1 MKEFI
6 KNSDVFFRFID
17 SIVEERDRSDTLN
30 GRVGDIRDYLGAD
43 RCTLFLYD
51 KQAKRLVSR
60 AGHGTGHEQKVAV
73 NKRSLVGYCF
83 LSGNTVRVRDVYD
96 EEELRAIDKAI
107 RFSRKRD
114 EASGYRTKNALVT
127 AITVRGRKVGVLQ
140 ALNKPGGFIG
150 YSVEGVVEFA
160 PMLGLAVEIVMLDD
174 ALKRG
179 VSFEEL
185 PFS

>member
-6 KNSDVFFRFID
+6 KNSDCFFRFID
-17 SIVEERDRSDTLN
+17 SIVDEKSRSETLRDR
-30 GRVGDIRDYLGAD
+30 VADIRDYLGAD

-51 KQAKRLVSR
+51 KKAKRLVSSTGQG
-60 AGHGTGHEQKVAV
+60 AGQEERLAV
-73 NKRSLVGYCF
+73 NKRTLVGCCY
-83 LSGNTVRVRDVYD
+83 LTGNTIRVRDVYD
-96 EEELRAIDKAI
+96 EGELKAIDKSI

-114 EASGYRTKNALVT
+114 EATGYRTRSALLT
-127 AITVRGRKVGVLQ
+127 PITVRGMKVGVLQ

-150 YSVEGVVEFA
+150 YSVEGALEFA

-174 ALKRG
+174 ALRRG
-179 VSFEEL
+179 ASFEEL